1 VGGVFYSY
9 GDNSSSMGGGHM
21 TEDDL
26 AQAQKREDLQ
36 ADIEHYGPTVIGA
49 LIVAGALVYVAYKA
63 LRG

>member
-1 VGGVFYSY
+1 
-9 GDNSSSMGGGHM
+9 MGGGHM